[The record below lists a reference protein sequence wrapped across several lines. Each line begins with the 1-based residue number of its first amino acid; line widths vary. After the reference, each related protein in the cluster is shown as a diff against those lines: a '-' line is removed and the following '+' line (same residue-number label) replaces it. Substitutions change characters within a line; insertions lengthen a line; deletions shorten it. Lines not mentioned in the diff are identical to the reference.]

1 MSIENFFNARLA
13 AAVFCAFGALCF
25 SVCANAAEKRFIRKG
40 THVVSVP
47 EKSAQLGGNS
57 STGANAAAGGISA
70 NANALDIFGKWSIPD
85 DENPDAPQSIVL
97 FYKKSDG
104 TAAAKMIAIYHN
116 GKIDDTEATP
126 KERAKKI
133 NGHPFLCGYDFIH
146 SLIPNAQR
154 SRFAGKVVDPD
165 SGKTY
170 DCEVWFDARRNV
182 LVVRGELL
190 IFGVNQYWPKT
201 GEDVRLRCK

>member
-1 MSIENFFNARLA
+1 MRGWRRPFFVRSARC
-13 AAVFCAFGALCF
+13 VFRFAQMPPK
-25 SVCANAAEKRFIRKG
+25 SVLSGREPTWYPFPRR
-40 THVVSVP
+40 
-47 EKSAQLGGNS
+47 AQLGENG

-116 GKIDDTEATP
+116 GKIDDTEAAP

-170 DCEVWFDARRNV
+170 DCEVWFDARRDV

-201 GEDVRLRCK
+201 R

>member
-1 MSIENFFNARLA
+1 MKFA
-13 AAVFCAFGALCF
+13 ALVFCAFGALCF

-40 THVVSVP
+40 AHVVSVP
-47 EKSAQLGGNS
+47 AKSAQSGGS
-57 STGANAAAGGISA
+57 GSNAAAGVSVAA
-70 NANALDIFGKWSIPD
+70 NVSALDIFGKWSIPD
-85 DENPDAPQSIVL
+85 DENPDVPQSIAL
-97 FYKKSDG
+97 FYKKPDG
-104 TAAAKMIAIYHN
+104 TAAAKMVAIYHN
-116 GKIDDTEATP
+116 GKIDDTEAAP

-133 NGHPFLCGYDFIH
+133 DGHPFLCGYDFIH

-154 SRFAGKVVDPD
+154 TRFAGKVVDPD

-170 DCEVWFDARRNV
+170 DCEVWFDARKNV

-201 GEDVRLRCK
+201 GEDASIAK